1 MRANTSSTKTKKG
14 NVGLLISLAIGIGIL
29 VFIIAIMASM
39 LSSLQATQTVN
50 STSYNVSGKGIDAMK
65 TFGDFFNVYVLAGV
79 LVGIV
84 ALFGLIYKRKGG
96 FS

>member
-1 MRANTSSTKTKKG
+1 MKAISKSAKTKKG

-50 STSYNVSGKGIDAMK
+50 STAYNVSAKGVDAMK

-84 ALFGLIYKRKGG
+84 ALFGLIYKNKGG